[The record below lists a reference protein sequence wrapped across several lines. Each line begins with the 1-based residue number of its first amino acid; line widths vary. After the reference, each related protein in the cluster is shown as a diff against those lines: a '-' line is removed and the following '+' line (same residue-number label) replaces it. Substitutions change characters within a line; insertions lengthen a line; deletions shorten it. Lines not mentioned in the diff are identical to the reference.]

1 MIKGSIQEDTTI
13 VNIQVTLG
21 APKKKKKKRQTL
33 RNKVEK
39 LPLKQ

>member
-21 APKKKKKKRQTL
+21 APKKKRQTL